1 MGNLQNY
8 KNNRKPTYLDTI
20 GMKAKQLGEF
30 GIAMKQIYDV
40 GKMAYRGFE
49 IAAPFLE
56 RAMLAGL

>member
-1 MGNLQNY
+1 MANLMNFQ
-8 KNNRKPTYLDTI
+8 NNRQPSYLDTI
-20 GMKAKQLGEF
+20 GQKAKQLGEF

>member
-8 KNNRKPTYLDTI
+8 RNNRKSGFIDTI
-20 GMKAKQLGEF
+20 GQKAQDLAQFGMTMKK
-30 GIAMKQIYDV
+30 IYDV